1 MHRNALLCMLLAGV
15 AFAGTRVELPPP
27 GKAVVPGDTSGSPFL
42 RGVRSAGSA
51 VLGYLGDRVVDFV
64 DMAEVNVSLGIGAKA
79 GVEYG
84 LGRTTLGYVEALRIG
99 HDGRQVGAW
108 TERNAA
114 YGIFPASPVCAPFEV
129 VRNAGEPWHTLAVY
143 GFEMGSLGAER
154 TERQGFATTA
164 ILYDKAEMVSL
175 WHSRPGDM
183 CSIGADVHLL
193 FVGGRAR
200 FKPLEMVDFVL
211 GFVGINL
218 ESWLDRPGF
227 RPPPDMTP
235 DLPTLRPE
243 LR

>member
-1 MHRNALLCMLLAGV
+1 MASAARPSA
-15 AFAGTRVELPPP
+15 
-27 GKAVVPGDTSGSPFL
+27 TSRP
-42 RGVRSAGSA
+42 SASA
-51 VLGYLGDRVVDFV
+51 
-64 DMAEVNVSLGIGAKA
+64 
-79 GVEYG
+79 
-84 LGRTTLGYVEALRIG
+84 TT
-99 HDGRQVGAW
+99 
-108 TERNAA
+108 AA
-114 YGIFPASPVCAPFEV
+114 RWGIFPASLVCAPFELF
-129 VRNAGEPWHTLAVY
+129 RNSGEPWHTLAVY

-164 ILYDKAEMVSL
+164 VLYDKAEMVSL